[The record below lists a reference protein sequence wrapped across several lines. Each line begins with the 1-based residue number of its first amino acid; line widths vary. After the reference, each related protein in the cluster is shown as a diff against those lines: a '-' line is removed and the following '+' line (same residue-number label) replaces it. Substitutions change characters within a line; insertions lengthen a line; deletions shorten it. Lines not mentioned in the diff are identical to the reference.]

1 MYNDDGNDNR
11 VVRNGCGGRDDSFNY
26 NNIYSSMHQWYKN
39 KSASLDE
46 DSDSNVRKQHGQ
58 KSSKRGS
65 NRGQQHRGCGYKWCR
80 WSGRGQKQKHQL
92 IMKRK

>member
-11 VVRNGCGGRDDSFNY
+11 VVRNGCGDRDDSFNY

-46 DSDSNVRKQHGQ
+46 DSDSNVRKQH
-58 KSSKRGS
+58 R
-65 NRGQQHRGCGYKWCR
+65 
-80 WSGRGQKQKHQL
+80 
-92 IMKRK
+92 

>member
-11 VVRNGCGGRDDSFNY
+11 VVRNGCGDRDDSFNY

-58 KSSKRGS
+58 RSSKEEAIEDS
-65 NRGQQHRGCGYKWCR
+65 NIEDVDINDVDEVEEDRNK
-80 WSGRGQKQKHQL
+80 S
-92 IMKRK
+92 IS